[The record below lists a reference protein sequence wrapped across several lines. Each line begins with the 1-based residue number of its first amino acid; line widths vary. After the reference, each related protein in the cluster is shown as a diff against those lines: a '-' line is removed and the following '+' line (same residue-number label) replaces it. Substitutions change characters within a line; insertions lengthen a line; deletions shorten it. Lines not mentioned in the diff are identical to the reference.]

1 MIFIY
6 LIKLKNDE
14 KYIKYFK
21 FNDLV
26 NIAFQKSILV
36 LVRFSYKIVQ
46 ISSPYY
52 IKNK

>member
-1 MIFIY
+1 MM
-6 LIKLKNDE
+6 KNILNIL
-14 KYIKYFK
+14 Y

-46 ISSPYY
+46 ISSPY
-52 IKNK
+52 

>member
-1 MIFIY
+1 MM
-6 LIKLKNDE
+6 KNILNIL
-14 KYIKYFK
+14 Y

>member
-1 MIFIY
+1 MM
-6 LIKLKNDE
+6 KNILNIL
-14 KYIKYFK
+14 Y

-36 LVRFSYKIVQ
+36 LVRFGYKIVQ